1 MTEVTQER
9 VLLVEDD
16 DSLRQLLVEELED
29 RGLQVRALASAEEA
43 VGSLESWEPAL
54 VVSDLRLPGADGMA
68 LLRRVKTMQAAPA
81 FLVITAFGS
90 IQQAVAALKEGADE
104 FLTKP
109 LDLEHFALAVARAL
123 ETRRLRDEVR
133 RFQQLLSDDR
143 FHGMLGRSRVMR
155 GLFDQIRQLARAEG
169 PVLVIGESGT
179 GKELV
184 ARAVHAESERARG
197 PFLAINC
204 AGLPAELL
212 ESEFFGHV
220 SGAFTGANRAHKGL
234 FQQADGGTLFLD
246 EIGEMPL
253 PLQAKLLRVLQ
264 EGTIRPVGAERELSV
279 DVRIIAASNRPLET
293 EAGREA
299 FREDLFF
306 RLETFILQVP
316 PLRDRE
322 EDLELL
328 AADQTQQLAGQ
339 KPCSEQGDER
349 IGGDFERVGRVGHRH
364 RGAAQHVPADS
375 DQRERRHSLQQR
387 RDEGQQDS
395 PAQLHLIGE
404 HVGRDHRLAVAGA
417 GGVEHPVGK
426 GQADQERQRRA
437 ILFQLDQGL
446 TQRGEEFTLI
456 GRDLGKDRTEEAA
469 GRLRG
474 HLGAADSERGLG
486 QGRSGDQRGR
496 ENYCRAEAN
505 QLAGAHVTSS
515 RAARTLE

>member
-1 MTEVTQER
+1 MNEVTQER

-184 ARAVHAESERARG
+184 ARAVHAESERANR

-220 SGAFTGANRAHKGL
+220 AGAFTGANRAHKGL

-264 EGTIRPVGAERELSV
+264 EGTIRPVGAERELTV

-328 AADQTQQLAGQ
+328 AAGFVAHFAARSGRPVRGLA
-339 KPCSEQGDER
+339 
-349 IGGDFERVGRVGHRH
+349 
-364 RGAAQHVPADS
+364 PAV
-375 DQRERRHSLQQR
+375 L
-387 RDEGQQDS
+387 
-395 PAQLHLIGE
+395 AQLRRYPFPGNVRELQNAIERAVTFCHGRSIELEHLPTRIADYRDDNAHSAGAELLAQLSDGPLLPTLEELEQRYIE
-404 HVGRDHRLAVAGA
+404 HVLKLVDGN
-417 GGVEHPVGK
+417 K
-426 GQADQERQRRA
+426 RRA
-437 ILFQLDQGL
+437 AALLG
-446 TQRGEEFTLI
+446 I
-456 GRDLGKDRTEEAA
+456 GR
-469 GRLRG
+469 
-474 HLGAADSERGLG
+474 
-486 QGRSGDQRGR
+486 
-496 ENYCRAEAN
+496 
-505 QLAGAHVTSS
+505 
-515 RAARTLE
+515 RTLYRRLGEREDG

>member
-1 MTEVTQER
+1 MPRDEER
-9 VLLVEDD
+9 VLVVEDD
-16 DSLRQLLVEELED
+16 ESLRQLLVEELAD
-29 RGLQVRALASAEEA
+29 RGLEVRGVASAEKA
-43 VGSLESWEPAL
+43 AALLERWEPAL
-54 VVSDLRLPGADGMA
+54 VISDLRLPGADGMA
-68 LLRRVKTMQAAPA
+68 LLRRVKAMQAAPA

-109 LDLEHFALAVARAL
+109 LDLEHFGLAVGRAM
-123 ETRRLRDEVR
+123 ETRRLRDEVK

-155 GLFDQIRQLARAEG
+155 GLFDQIRQLARAAG

-184 ARAVHAESERARG
+184 ARAVHAESDRAG
-197 PFLAINC
+197 APFLAINC

-220 SGAFTGANRAHKGL
+220 AGAFTGASRAHKGL

-246 EIGEMPL
+246 EIGEMPM

-264 EGTIRPVGAERELSV
+264 EGTIRPVGAERELTV

-293 EAGREA
+293 AAGREA

-328 AADQTQQLAGQ
+328 AAGFVARFGA
-339 KPCSEQGDER
+339 SS
-349 IGGDFERVGRVGHRH
+349 GRSIRGLS
-364 RGAAQHVPADS
+364 RGALEQLRRYPFPGNVRELQNAIERAVTFCHGRTIELEHLPTRIAQYKDEAVKGATDELLTQLSDGPLLPTLEELELRYIEHVLRLVDGNK
-375 DQRERRHSLQQR
+375 RRAAALLGIGR
-387 RDEGQQDS
+387 RTLYRRLGEQDEG
-395 PAQLHLIGE
+395 
-404 HVGRDHRLAVAGA
+404 
-417 GGVEHPVGK
+417 
-426 GQADQERQRRA
+426 
-437 ILFQLDQGL
+437 
-446 TQRGEEFTLI
+446 
-456 GRDLGKDRTEEAA
+456 
-469 GRLRG
+469 
-474 HLGAADSERGLG
+474 
-486 QGRSGDQRGR
+486 
-496 ENYCRAEAN
+496 
-505 QLAGAHVTSS
+505 
-515 RAARTLE
+515 

>member
-16 DSLRQLLVEELED
+16 NSLRQLLVEELED

-68 LLRRVKTMQAAPA
+68 LLRRVRTMQAAPA

-328 AADQTQQLAGQ
+328 AAGFVAHFAARSGRPVRGLA
-339 KPCSEQGDER
+339 P
-349 IGGDFERVGRVGHRH
+349 
-364 RGAAQHVPADS
+364 AA
-375 DQRERRHSLQQR
+375 L
-387 RDEGQQDS
+387 
-395 PAQLHLIGE
+395 AQLRRYPFPGNVRELQNAIERAVTFCHGRSIELEHLPSRIADYRDDKARSAGAELLTQLSDGPLLPTLEELELRYIE
-404 HVGRDHRLAVAGA
+404 HVLKLVDGN
-417 GGVEHPVGK
+417 K
-426 GQADQERQRRA
+426 RRA
-437 ILFQLDQGL
+437 AALLG
-446 TQRGEEFTLI
+446 I
-456 GRDLGKDRTEEAA
+456 GR
-469 GRLRG
+469 
-474 HLGAADSERGLG
+474 
-486 QGRSGDQRGR
+486 
-496 ENYCRAEAN
+496 
-505 QLAGAHVTSS
+505 
-515 RAARTLE
+515 RTLYRRLGEREDG

>member
-328 AADQTQQLAGQ
+328 AAGFVAHFAAR
-339 KPCSEQGDER
+339 S
-349 IGGDFERVGRVGHRH
+349 GRPV
-364 RGAAQHVPADS
+364 RGIAPAA
-375 DQRERRHSLQQR
+375 L
-387 RDEGQQDS
+387 
-395 PAQLHLIGE
+395 AQLRRYPFPGNVRELQNAIERAVTFCHGGSIELEHLPSRIADYRDDKARSAGAELLAQLSDGPLLPTLEELELRYIE
-404 HVGRDHRLAVAGA
+404 HVLKLVDGN
-417 GGVEHPVGK
+417 K
-426 GQADQERQRRA
+426 RRA
-437 ILFQLDQGL
+437 AALLG
-446 TQRGEEFTLI
+446 I
-456 GRDLGKDRTEEAA
+456 GR
-469 GRLRG
+469 
-474 HLGAADSERGLG
+474 
-486 QGRSGDQRGR
+486 
-496 ENYCRAEAN
+496 
-505 QLAGAHVTSS
+505 
-515 RAARTLE
+515 RTLYRRLGEREDG

>member
-328 AADQTQQLAGQ
+328 AAGFVAHFAAR
-339 KPCSEQGDER
+339 S
-349 IGGDFERVGRVGHRH
+349 GRPV
-364 RGAAQHVPADS
+364 RGIAPAA
-375 DQRERRHSLQQR
+375 L
-387 RDEGQQDS
+387 
-395 PAQLHLIGE
+395 AQLRRYPFPGNVRELQNAIERAVTFCHGRSIELEHLPSRIAEYRDDKARSAGAELLTQLSDGPLLPTLEELELRYIE
-404 HVGRDHRLAVAGA
+404 HVLKLVDGN
-417 GGVEHPVGK
+417 K
-426 GQADQERQRRA
+426 RRA
-437 ILFQLDQGL
+437 AALLG
-446 TQRGEEFTLI
+446 I
-456 GRDLGKDRTEEAA
+456 GR
-469 GRLRG
+469 
-474 HLGAADSERGLG
+474 
-486 QGRSGDQRGR
+486 
-496 ENYCRAEAN
+496 
-505 QLAGAHVTSS
+505 
-515 RAARTLE
+515 RTLYRRLGEREDG

>member
-68 LLRRVKTMQAAPA
+68 LLRRVRTMQAAPA

-328 AADQTQQLAGQ
+328 AAGFVAHFAARSGRPVRGLA
-339 KPCSEQGDER
+339 P
-349 IGGDFERVGRVGHRH
+349 
-364 RGAAQHVPADS
+364 AA
-375 DQRERRHSLQQR
+375 L
-387 RDEGQQDS
+387 
-395 PAQLHLIGE
+395 AQLRRYPFPGNVRELQNAIERAVTFCHGRSIELEHLPSRIADYRDDKARSAGAELLTQLSDGPLLPTLEELELRYIE
-404 HVGRDHRLAVAGA
+404 HVLKLVDGN
-417 GGVEHPVGK
+417 K
-426 GQADQERQRRA
+426 RRA
-437 ILFQLDQGL
+437 AALLG
-446 TQRGEEFTLI
+446 I
-456 GRDLGKDRTEEAA
+456 GR
-469 GRLRG
+469 
-474 HLGAADSERGLG
+474 
-486 QGRSGDQRGR
+486 
-496 ENYCRAEAN
+496 
-505 QLAGAHVTSS
+505 
-515 RAARTLE
+515 RTLYRRLGEREDG

>member
-109 LDLEHFALAVARAL
+109 LDLEHFGLAVARAL

-184 ARAVHAESERARG
+184 ARAVHAESERANR

-220 SGAFTGANRAHKGL
+220 AGAFTGANRAHKGL

-264 EGTIRPVGAERELSV
+264 EGTIRPVGAERELTV

-328 AADQTQQLAGQ
+328 AAGFVAHFAARSGRPVRGLA
-339 KPCSEQGDER
+339 
-349 IGGDFERVGRVGHRH
+349 
-364 RGAAQHVPADS
+364 PAV
-375 DQRERRHSLQQR
+375 L
-387 RDEGQQDS
+387 
-395 PAQLHLIGE
+395 AQLRRYPFPGNVRELQNAIERAVTFCHGRSIELEHLPTRIADYRDDNAHSAGAELLAQLSDGPLLPTLEELEQRYIE
-404 HVGRDHRLAVAGA
+404 HVLKLVDGN
-417 GGVEHPVGK
+417 K
-426 GQADQERQRRA
+426 RRA
-437 ILFQLDQGL
+437 AALLG
-446 TQRGEEFTLI
+446 I
-456 GRDLGKDRTEEAA
+456 GR
-469 GRLRG
+469 
-474 HLGAADSERGLG
+474 
-486 QGRSGDQRGR
+486 
-496 ENYCRAEAN
+496 
-505 QLAGAHVTSS
+505 
-515 RAARTLE
+515 RTLYRRLGEREDG

>member
-1 MTEVTQER
+1 MTDAVQER

-68 LLRRVKTMQAAPA
+68 LLRRVKSMQAAPA

-184 ARAVHAESERARG
+184 ARAVHAQSERAKG

-220 SGAFTGANRAHKGL
+220 AGAFTGANRAHKGL

-246 EIGEMPL
+246 EIGEMPM

-328 AADQTQQLAGQ
+328 AAGFVAHFAA
-339 KPCSEQGDER
+339 R
-349 IGGDFERVGRVGHRH
+349 GGRPV
-364 RGAAQHVPADS
+364 RGIAPAA
-375 DQRERRHSLQQR
+375 L
-387 RDEGQQDS
+387 
-395 PAQLHLIGE
+395 AQLRRYPFPGNVRELQNAIERAVTFCHGRSIELEHLPSRIADYRDDKACSAGTELLAQLSDGPLLPTLEELELRYIE
-404 HVGRDHRLAVAGA
+404 HVLKLVDGN
-417 GGVEHPVGK
+417 K
-426 GQADQERQRRA
+426 RRA
-437 ILFQLDQGL
+437 AALLG
-446 TQRGEEFTLI
+446 I
-456 GRDLGKDRTEEAA
+456 GR
-469 GRLRG
+469 
-474 HLGAADSERGLG
+474 
-486 QGRSGDQRGR
+486 
-496 ENYCRAEAN
+496 
-505 QLAGAHVTSS
+505 
-515 RAARTLE
+515 RTLYRRLGEREDG

>member
-68 LLRRVKTMQAAPA
+68 LLRRVRTMQAAPA

-184 ARAVHAESERARG
+184 ARAVHAESERAKG

-328 AADQTQQLAGQ
+328 AAGFVAHFAAR
-339 KPCSEQGDER
+339 S
-349 IGGDFERVGRVGHRH
+349 GRPV
-364 RGAAQHVPADS
+364 RGIAPAA
-375 DQRERRHSLQQR
+375 L
-387 RDEGQQDS
+387 
-395 PAQLHLIGE
+395 AQLRRYPFPGNVRELQNAIERAVTFCHGRSIELEHLPSRIADYRDDKARSAGAELLTQLSDGPLLPTLEELELRYIE
-404 HVGRDHRLAVAGA
+404 HVLKLVDGN
-417 GGVEHPVGK
+417 K
-426 GQADQERQRRA
+426 RRA
-437 ILFQLDQGL
+437 AALLG
-446 TQRGEEFTLI
+446 I
-456 GRDLGKDRTEEAA
+456 GR
-469 GRLRG
+469 
-474 HLGAADSERGLG
+474 
-486 QGRSGDQRGR
+486 
-496 ENYCRAEAN
+496 
-505 QLAGAHVTSS
+505 
-515 RAARTLE
+515 RTLYRRLGEREDG

>member
-1 MTEVTQER
+1 
-9 VLLVEDD
+9 
-16 DSLRQLLVEELED
+16 
-29 RGLQVRALASAEEA
+29 
-43 VGSLESWEPAL
+43 
-54 VVSDLRLPGADGMA
+54 
-68 LLRRVKTMQAAPA
+68 MQAAPA

-109 LDLEHFALAVARAL
+109 LDLEHFALAVGRAL

-184 ARAVHAESERARG
+184 ARAVHAESERAGG

-220 SGAFTGANRAHKGL
+220 AGAFTGANRAHKGL

-328 AADQTQQLAGQ
+328 AAGFVAHFAAR
-339 KPCSEQGDER
+339 S
-349 IGGDFERVGRVGHRH
+349 GRPV
-364 RGAAQHVPADS
+364 RGIAPAA
-375 DQRERRHSLQQR
+375 L
-387 RDEGQQDS
+387 
-395 PAQLHLIGE
+395 AQLRRYPFPGNVRELQNAIERAVTFCHGRSIELEHLPSRIADYRDDKARSAGAELLTQLSDGPLLPTLEELELRYIE
-404 HVGRDHRLAVAGA
+404 HVLKLVDGN
-417 GGVEHPVGK
+417 K
-426 GQADQERQRRA
+426 RRA
-437 ILFQLDQGL
+437 AALLG
-446 TQRGEEFTLI
+446 I
-456 GRDLGKDRTEEAA
+456 GR
-469 GRLRG
+469 
-474 HLGAADSERGLG
+474 
-486 QGRSGDQRGR
+486 
-496 ENYCRAEAN
+496 
-505 QLAGAHVTSS
+505 
-515 RAARTLE
+515 RTLYRRLGEREDG

>member
-1 MTEVTQER
+1 MTDAVQER

-68 LLRRVKTMQAAPA
+68 LLRRVKSMQAAPA

-109 LDLEHFALAVARAL
+109 LDLEHFALAVGRAL

-184 ARAVHAESERARG
+184 ARAVHAQSERAKG

-220 SGAFTGANRAHKGL
+220 TGAFTGANRAHKGL

-328 AADQTQQLAGQ
+328 AAGFVAHFAA
-339 KPCSEQGDER
+339 R
-349 IGGDFERVGRVGHRH
+349 GGRPV
-364 RGAAQHVPADS
+364 RGIAPAA
-375 DQRERRHSLQQR
+375 L
-387 RDEGQQDS
+387 
-395 PAQLHLIGE
+395 AQLRRYPFPGNVRELQNAIERAVTFCHGRSIELEHLPSRIADYRDDKACSAGTELLAQLSDGPLLPTLEELELRYIE
-404 HVGRDHRLAVAGA
+404 HVLKLVDGN
-417 GGVEHPVGK
+417 K
-426 GQADQERQRRA
+426 RRA
-437 ILFQLDQGL
+437 AALLG
-446 TQRGEEFTLI
+446 I
-456 GRDLGKDRTEEAA
+456 GR
-469 GRLRG
+469 
-474 HLGAADSERGLG
+474 
-486 QGRSGDQRGR
+486 
-496 ENYCRAEAN
+496 
-505 QLAGAHVTSS
+505 
-515 RAARTLE
+515 RTLYRRLGEREDG

>member
-328 AADQTQQLAGQ
+328 AAGFVAHFAAR
-339 KPCSEQGDER
+339 S
-349 IGGDFERVGRVGHRH
+349 GRPV
-364 RGAAQHVPADS
+364 RGIAPAA
-375 DQRERRHSLQQR
+375 L
-387 RDEGQQDS
+387 
-395 PAQLHLIGE
+395 AQLRRYPFPGNVRELQNAIERAVTFCHGRSIELEHLPSRIADYRDDKARSAGAELLTQLSDGPLLPTLEELELRYIE
-404 HVGRDHRLAVAGA
+404 HVLKLVDGN
-417 GGVEHPVGK
+417 K
-426 GQADQERQRRA
+426 RRA
-437 ILFQLDQGL
+437 AALLG
-446 TQRGEEFTLI
+446 I
-456 GRDLGKDRTEEAA
+456 GR
-469 GRLRG
+469 
-474 HLGAADSERGLG
+474 
-486 QGRSGDQRGR
+486 
-496 ENYCRAEAN
+496 
-505 QLAGAHVTSS
+505 
-515 RAARTLE
+515 RTLYRRLGEREDG

>member
-29 RGLQVRALASAEEA
+29 RGLQVRALATAEEA

-68 LLRRVKTMQAAPA
+68 LLRRVRTMQAAPA

-264 EGTIRPVGAERELSV
+264 EGTIRPVGAERELTV

-328 AADQTQQLAGQ
+328 AAGFVAHFAAR
-339 KPCSEQGDER
+339 S
-349 IGGDFERVGRVGHRH
+349 GRPV
-364 RGAAQHVPADS
+364 RGIAPAA
-375 DQRERRHSLQQR
+375 L
-387 RDEGQQDS
+387 
-395 PAQLHLIGE
+395 AQLRRYPFPGNVRELQNAIERAVTFCHGRSIELEHLPSRIADYRDDKARSAGAELLTQLSDGPLLPTLEELELRYIE
-404 HVGRDHRLAVAGA
+404 HVLKLVDGN
-417 GGVEHPVGK
+417 K
-426 GQADQERQRRA
+426 RRA
-437 ILFQLDQGL
+437 AALLG
-446 TQRGEEFTLI
+446 I
-456 GRDLGKDRTEEAA
+456 GR
-469 GRLRG
+469 
-474 HLGAADSERGLG
+474 
-486 QGRSGDQRGR
+486 
-496 ENYCRAEAN
+496 
-505 QLAGAHVTSS
+505 
-515 RAARTLE
+515 RTLYRRLGEREDG

>member
-204 AGLPAELL
+204 AGLPESMAETELFGYGPGAFEGARPEGKLGLL
-212 ESEFFGHV
+212 ELT
-220 SGAFTGANRAHKGL
+220 A
-234 FQQADGGTLFLD
+234 GGTLFLD
-246 EIGEMPL
+246 GVGEMSPR
-253 PLQAKLLRVLQ
+253 LQAKLLRFLQ
-264 EGTIRPVGAERELSV
+264 DGGFRRVGSDEEVYL
-279 DVRIIAASNRPLET
+279 DVRVICATQVDLSELCAA
-293 EAGREA
+293 GQ
-299 FREDLFF
+299 FRQDLYH
-306 RLETFILQVP
+306 RLNVLSLHIP
-316 PLRDRE
+316 PLRDCLDGLQPLALHFIDQASRQIGCPLPTLSPQA
-322 EDLELL
+322 LER
-328 AADQTQQLAGQ
+328 LAGYHWPGNVRQ
-339 KPCSEQGDER
+339 LENTLFQAVSLCEGGTIKPEHIRLPGY
-349 IGGDFERVGRVGHRH
+349 
-364 RGAAQHVPADS
+364 GAAQPLGDF
-375 DQRERRHSLQQR
+375 SL
-387 RDEGQQDS
+387 EGDL
-395 PAQLHLIGE
+395 ANI
-404 HVGRDHRLAVAGA
+404 VGRFEKAVLEGLYKQFPSSRQLGKRL
-417 GGVEHPVGK
+417 GVSHTTIANKLREHGVGK
-426 GQADQERQRRA
+426 S
-437 ILFQLDQGL
+437 
-446 TQRGEEFTLI
+446 
-456 GRDLGKDRTEEAA
+456 EA
-469 GRLRG
+469 
-474 HLGAADSERGLG
+474 
-486 QGRSGDQRGR
+486 
-496 ENYCRAEAN
+496 
-505 QLAGAHVTSS
+505 
-515 RAARTLE
+515 

>member
-184 ARAVHAESERARG
+184 ARAVHAQSERAKE

-220 SGAFTGANRAHKGL
+220 SGAFTGANRTHKGL

-264 EGTIRPVGAERELSV
+264 EGTIRPVGAERELTV

-328 AADQTQQLAGQ
+328 AAGFVAHFAARSGRPVRGLA
-339 KPCSEQGDER
+339 
-349 IGGDFERVGRVGHRH
+349 
-364 RGAAQHVPADS
+364 PAV
-375 DQRERRHSLQQR
+375 L
-387 RDEGQQDS
+387 
-395 PAQLHLIGE
+395 AQLRRYPFPGNVRELQNAIERAVTFCHGRSIELEHLPARIADYRDDNGCSAGAELLAQLSDGPLLPTLEELEQRYIE
-404 HVGRDHRLAVAGA
+404 HVLKLVDGN
-417 GGVEHPVGK
+417 K
-426 GQADQERQRRA
+426 RRA
-437 ILFQLDQGL
+437 AALLG
-446 TQRGEEFTLI
+446 I
-456 GRDLGKDRTEEAA
+456 GR
-469 GRLRG
+469 
-474 HLGAADSERGLG
+474 
-486 QGRSGDQRGR
+486 
-496 ENYCRAEAN
+496 
-505 QLAGAHVTSS
+505 
-515 RAARTLE
+515 RTLYRRLGEREEG

>member
-1 MTEVTQER
+1 MSDALQER

-16 DSLRQLLVEELED
+16 DGLRQLLVEELED
-29 RGLQVRALASAEEA
+29 RGLQVRARASAEQAAGE
-43 VGSLESWEPAL
+43 LESWEPAL

-68 LLRRVKTMQAAPA
+68 LLRRVKAMQAAPA

-184 ARAVHAESERARG
+184 ARAVHAESARAER

-220 SGAFTGANRAHKGL
+220 AGAFTGASRAHKGL

-264 EGTIRPVGAERELSV
+264 EGSIRPLGAERELQV

-293 EAGREA
+293 AAGREA

-316 PLRDRE
+316 PLRERE

-328 AADQTQQLAGQ
+328 AAGFVAHCAARRGRPVRGLSTAALEQLRRYPFPGNVRELQNAIERAVTFCHGRSIELEHLPSRIAGYRDDSARNAGGELLARLSDG
-339 KPCSEQGDER
+339 PLLPTLDEL
-349 IGGDFERVGRVGHRH
+349 
-364 RGAAQHVPADS
+364 
-375 DQRERRHSLQQR
+375 ERRYIAYVLKQV
-387 RDEGQQDS
+387 DGN
-395 PAQLHLIGE
+395 
-404 HVGRDHRLAVAGA
+404 
-417 GGVEHPVGK
+417 K
-426 GQADQERQRRA
+426 RRA
-437 ILFQLDQGL
+437 AALLG
-446 TQRGEEFTLI
+446 I
-456 GRDLGKDRTEEAA
+456 GR
-469 GRLRG
+469 
-474 HLGAADSERGLG
+474 
-486 QGRSGDQRGR
+486 
-496 ENYCRAEAN
+496 
-505 QLAGAHVTSS
+505 
-515 RAARTLE
+515 RTLYRRLGEREEGGSQSEA

>member
-1 MTEVTQER
+1 MTDAVQER

-68 LLRRVKTMQAAPA
+68 LLRRVKSMQAAPA

-109 LDLEHFALAVARAL
+109 LDLEHFALAVGRAL

-184 ARAVHAESERARG
+184 ARAVHAQSERAKG

-220 SGAFTGANRAHKGL
+220 AGAFTGANRAHKGL

-328 AADQTQQLAGQ
+328 AAGFVAHFAARSGRPVRGLAPAALEQLRRYPFPGNVRELQNAIERAVTFCHGRSIELEHLPSRIADYRDDKACRAGT
-339 KPCSEQGDER
+339 ELLAEL
-349 IGGDFERVGRVGHRH
+349 
-364 RGAAQHVPADS
+364 S
-375 DQRERRHSLQQR
+375 DGPLLPTLEELELRY
-387 RDEGQQDS
+387 
-395 PAQLHLIGE
+395 IE
-404 HVGRDHRLAVAGA
+404 HVLKLVDGN
-417 GGVEHPVGK
+417 K
-426 GQADQERQRRA
+426 RRA
-437 ILFQLDQGL
+437 AALLG
-446 TQRGEEFTLI
+446 I
-456 GRDLGKDRTEEAA
+456 GR
-469 GRLRG
+469 
-474 HLGAADSERGLG
+474 
-486 QGRSGDQRGR
+486 
-496 ENYCRAEAN
+496 
-505 QLAGAHVTSS
+505 
-515 RAARTLE
+515 RTLYRRLGEREDG